1 MNINEAQKK
10 LNETL
15 FGYLDIEEKKKIIDS
30 ITENDINLNDI
41 TFYDPVAFGLKI
53 NPLEF
58 FYNTGTKN
66 LSDEAKYLIESGYN
80 IDTTYNE
87 RNNTILHISVIHN
100 DFDTVNYLLEKKADP
115 FIYNL
120 YKDTA
125 IKLLIERSMLEPLKK
140 AINLNKDQINKFN
153 EFDKERILTGLMYVK
168 EYDQFVNIVETLQCL
183 NLDYF
188 QPLNVESGYNNLA
201 IACLSRKY
209 FKNAHFLI
217 DNFYNKESECDYQS
231 TNTLQKI
238 FEDIN
243 FFVLDDD
250 VLTAKQEFELE
261 QLKSLSISMINKGA
275 NPYIKNKHD
284 EQAIDYLLGEPE
296 NELFRNSLIS
306 TYEKNIIDKS
316 MNLNSTIKH
325 SKKRI

>member
-100 DFDTVNYLLEKKADP
+100 DFDTVNYLLEQKADP

-120 YKDTA
+120 YNDNT

-140 AINLNKDQINKFN
+140 AINLNKDKINNLN
-153 EFDKERILTGLMYVK
+153 EFDKERILTGLIYVK
-168 EYDQFVNIVETLQCL
+168 EYDQFVNLVETLYLL

-209 FKNAHFLI
+209 FKNVHFLI

-261 QLKSLSISMINKGA
+261 QLKKLSISMINKGA

-284 EQAIDYLLGEPE
+284 EQAIDYLFGEPE

>member
-30 ITENDINLNDI
+30 ITENGINLNDI
-41 TFYDPVAFGLKI
+41 TFYDPIAFGLKI

-66 LSDEAKYLIESGYN
+66 LSDEAKYLIKLGYN
-80 IDTTYNE
+80 INTSNNE
-87 RNNTILHISVIHN
+87 RNNTILHKAVIHN
-100 DFDTVNYLLEKKADP
+100 DEDTVNYLLEHNANP

-153 EFDKERILTGLMYVK
+153 EFDKERILTGLMYIK
-168 EYDQFVNIVETLQCL
+168 EYDQFVNIVETLECL

-209 FKNAHFLI
+209 FKHAHFLI

-243 FFVLDDD
+243 FFILDDD

-284 EQAIDYLLGEPE
+284 EQAIDYLVGEPE
-296 NELFRNSLIS
+296 NELFCNSLIS

>member
-41 TFYDPVAFGLKI
+41 TFYDPIAFDLKI

-58 FYNTGTKN
+58 FYNTGTKH
-66 LSDEAKYLIESGYN
+66 LSDEAKYLIKLGYN
-80 IDTTYNE
+80 INTNDNE
-87 RNNTILHISVIHN
+87 RNNTILHLSIIHN
-100 DFDTVNYLLEKKADP
+100 DLETVNYLLEQNANP

-120 YKDTA
+120 YKDNA

-140 AINLNKDQINKFN
+140 AIDLNKDQINKLN

-168 EYDQFVNIVETLQCL
+168 EYDEFVNIVETLQCL

-209 FKNAHFLI
+209 FEHTHFLI
-217 DNFYNKESECDYQS
+217 DNFYNTKSECDYQS
-231 TNTLQKI
+231 TNTLQQI

-284 EQAIDYLLGEPE
+284 EQAIDYLVGEPE

>member
-15 FGYLDIEEKKKIIDS
+15 FSYLDIEEKKKIIDS

-41 TFYDPVAFGLKI
+41 TFYDPIAFDLKI

-66 LSDEAKYLIESGYN
+66 LSDEAKYLIKLGYN
-80 IDTTYNE
+80 INTNDNE
-87 RNNTILHISVIHN
+87 RNNTILHLSIIHN
-100 DFDTVNYLLEKKADP
+100 DLETVNYLLEQNANP

-120 YKDTA
+120 YKDNA

-140 AINLNKDQINKFN
+140 AIDLNKDQINKLN

-168 EYDQFVNIVETLQCL
+168 EYEEFVNIVETLQCL

-209 FKNAHFLI
+209 FKHTHFLI

-284 EQAIDYLLGEPE
+284 EQAIDYLAGESE